1 MPARAIPKDLVRVHA
16 DYGKGR
22 SERLWGKPAGLG
34 RVRMQSVSHYTDLSA
49 GDLVRVVPLCS
60 CDDVRRHY
68 AAAERLSRGSR
79 RVQVMTTGSTPLPI
93 QRAAEYFATW
103 PTLDGS
109 TYSLSPRLW
118 VRCAFDDKGL
128 PLGVCGYATPEREKG
143 HAFAH
148 WRLAFPL
155 SATDDEVAEFLDGT
169 PGLEFHELMPE
180 GDDE

>member
-1 MPARAIPKDLVRVHA
+1 MPAQAIPKDLVRVHA
-16 DYGKGR
+16 DDGPGR

-60 CDDVRRHY
+60 CDDVRKHF
-68 AAAERLSRGSR
+68 AAAERISRGSR
-79 RVQVMTTGSTPLPI
+79 RVQVITTGSTPLPI

-109 TYSLSPRLW
+109 TCSVSASWW
-118 VRCAFDDKGL
+118 VGCEFDDKGL
-128 PLGVCGYATPEREKG
+128 PLGVCGYWTPDREQG